1 MNIIDFFGIVIL
13 MCGVILIYDARP
25 ITKKVFSFG
34 DQNDGVKG
42 LKIVGRCVWIAA
54 GIACLNTF
62 LSTKIIFEHQVIDN
76 EEKENKGE

>member
-1 MNIIDFFGIVIL
+1 MEIVEIIGTIIL

-42 LKIVGRCVWIAA
+42 LKIVGFI
-54 GIACLNTF
+54 
-62 LSTKIIFEHQVIDN
+62 LSAIGGLLMLF
-76 EEKENKGE
+76 

>member
-1 MNIIDFFGIVIL
+1 MYILRITKGCGNMNIIDFLGIVIL

-42 LKIVGRCVWIAA
+42 LKIVGFV
-54 GIACLNTF
+54 
-62 LSTKIIFEHQVIDN
+62 LSVI
-76 EEKENKGE
+76 GGLLILI

>member
-1 MNIIDFFGIVIL
+1 MKIVEIIGTIIL

-42 LKIVGRCVWIAA
+42 LKIVGFI
-54 GIACLNTF
+54 
-62 LSTKIIFEHQVIDN
+62 LSVI
-76 EEKENKGE
+76 GGLLMLI

>member
-1 MNIIDFFGIVIL
+1 MKIVEIIGTIIL

-42 LKIVGRCVWIAA
+42 LKIVGFI
-54 GIACLNTF
+54 
-62 LSTKIIFEHQVIDN
+62 LSIIGGLLMLI
-76 EEKENKGE
+76 

>member
-1 MNIIDFFGIVIL
+1 MEIVEIIGTIIL

-42 LKIVGRCVWIAA
+42 LKIVGFI
-54 GIACLNTF
+54 
-62 LSTKIIFEHQVIDN
+62 LSVI
-76 EEKENKGE
+76 GGLLILI

>member
-1 MNIIDFFGIVIL
+1 MKIVEIIGIVIL

-42 LKIVGRCVWIAA
+42 LKIVGFV
-54 GIACLNTF
+54 
-62 LSTKIIFEHQVIDN
+62 LSVI
-76 EEKENKGE
+76 GGLLMLI

>member
-1 MNIIDFFGIVIL
+1 MKIVEIIGTIIL

-42 LKIVGRCVWIAA
+42 LKIVGLI
-54 GIACLNTF
+54 
-62 LSTKIIFEHQVIDN
+62 LSVI
-76 EEKENKGE
+76 GGLLMLI